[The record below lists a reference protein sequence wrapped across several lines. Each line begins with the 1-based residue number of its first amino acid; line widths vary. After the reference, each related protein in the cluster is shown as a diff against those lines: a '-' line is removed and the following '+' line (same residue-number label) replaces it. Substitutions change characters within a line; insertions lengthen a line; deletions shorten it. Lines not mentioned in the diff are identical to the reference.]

1 MPIIPTRAHG
11 AFDYLAGLVLILA
24 PMLLGFADRG
34 PAQLVPQV
42 MGVLVIGLAMLTDHE
57 LGLLRLI
64 PMPVHRLVDLGAG
77 GFLLVS
83 PWVFGFAGF
92 IAWPHILF
100 GISILVVAHFS
111 RTTPATPAA
120 PYGGSGPGRP

>member
-1 MPIIPTRAHG
+1 
-11 AFDYLAGLVLILA
+11 
-24 PMLLGFADRG
+24 
-34 PAQLVPQV
+34 

-64 PMPVHRLVDLGAG
+64 PMPVHRMVDLGAG

>member
-1 MPIIPTRAHG
+1 MRVIPTRAHG
-11 AFDYLAGLVLILA
+11 ALDYLVGLILIFA

-42 MGVLVIGLAMLTDHE
+42 MGVLIIGLSLLTNYE
-57 LGLLRLI
+57 MGMLRLI
-64 PMPVHRLVDLGAG
+64 PMPVHLNFDLGAG
-77 GFLLVS
+77 AFLAAS
-83 PWVFGFAGF
+83 PWIFGFAGF
-92 IAWPHILF
+92 IAWPHVVL
-100 GISILVVAHFS
+100 GLLTLGVAHFT